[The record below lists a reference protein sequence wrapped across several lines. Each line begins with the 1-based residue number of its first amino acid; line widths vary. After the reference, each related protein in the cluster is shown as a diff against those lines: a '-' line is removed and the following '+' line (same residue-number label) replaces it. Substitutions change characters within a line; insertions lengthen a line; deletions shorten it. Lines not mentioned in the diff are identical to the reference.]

1 MDYSYIFKRQHPLFV
16 QRQASWER
24 NKAAYSGGT
33 GYIQRALI
41 QHVSEIDP
49 EFTERLNRAYYF
61 NYPRKIARLI
71 TQYILSGDPV
81 RTGADPVLIEDFS
94 RSKLRAN
101 EVMRQFSTLLNVY
114 GSAWMLVEMPS
125 FEGTVNIQRKTEEHL
140 YPYAVALSPLKVP
153 DWAEGSDGELLWAVV
168 EEDFYENSDPFSE
181 AVSKKRRRLWTRDSW
196 MLFEE
201 DSGTV
206 KAVSEGKHALGR
218 VPLLHVCE
226 IDGYGMDAVHW
237 FDDIVRISDAVLNNE
252 SEAQMNI
259 IKQMFGLL
267 VISENF
273 ARGSRSALTQS
284 QSDDGKFS
292 HILARS
298 AAIWESGD
306 ESGISRYI
314 SPNGAETNIIR
325 NENNHLKNELFDI
338 AGLTI
343 IRETREKQSAE
354 SKAWDHQQICQ
365 FLLNRVDLL
374 EQTESAVWQIMNLYD
389 PSITVPQ
396 IAYNRDFSIVDLKES
411 VASLLELKNV
421 EAGSEFQ
428 REIARAAVT
437 LLGRYQKIAPER
449 QQKIYEEI
457 NSLNHTERAQ

>member
-1 MDYSYIFKRQHPLFV
+1 MDYSYIFTRQHPLFT
-16 QRQASWER
+16 QRQSAWLRS
-24 NKAAYSGGT
+24 KAAYSGGAA
-33 GYIQRALI
+33 YIQQALI

-49 EFTERLNRAYYF
+49 EYTERLSRAYYF

-81 RTGADPVLIEDFS
+81 RTGANPELIEDFS

-114 GSAWMLVEMPS
+114 GSAWMLVEMPA
-125 FEGTVNIQRKTEEHL
+125 FEGVADAERQQLEHL

-153 DWAEGSDGELLWAVV
+153 DWSEDSDGSLQWAVV
-168 EEDFYENSDPFSE
+168 EEEFYENSDPFNE
-181 AVSKKRRRLWTRDSW
+181 PVSKKRRRLWTREYW
-196 MLFEE
+196 QLFEE
-201 DSGTV
+201 DGGVV
-206 KAVSEGKHALGR
+206 KLVAENRHELGR
-218 VPLLHVCE
+218 VPLLHICE
-226 IDGYGMDAVHW
+226 IDGYGIDAVHW
-237 FDDIVRISDAVLNNE
+237 FEDIVRISDAILNNE

-273 ARGSRSALTQS
+273 ARGSRNSLMQS
-284 QSDDGKFS
+284 QDSDGKFS

-298 AAIWESGD
+298 AAIWESGE

-314 SPNGAETNIIR
+314 APNGAETEIIR
-325 NENNHLKNELFDI
+325 NENMHLKNELFDI

-374 EQTESAVWQIMNLYD
+374 EQTELAVWKIMNLYD
-389 PSITVPQ
+389 PTVTVPQ
-396 IAYNRDFSIVDLKES
+396 LAYNRDFSIVDLKES
-411 VASLLELKNV
+411 VASLLELSSVN
-421 EAGSEFQ
+421 AGTEFQ
-428 REIARAAVT
+428 HEIARAAVT

-449 QQKIYEEI
+449 QQKIYAEI
-457 NSLNHTERAQ
+457 DSLENGEMK

>member
-1 MDYSYIFKRQHPLFV
+1 MDYSYIFSRQHPMFV
-16 QRQASWER
+16 QHHASWER
-24 NKAAYSGGT
+24 SKAAYSGGIS
-33 GYIQRALI
+33 YIQQALI

-81 RTGADPVLIEDFS
+81 RTGASPEMIEDFS

-114 GSAWMLVEMPS
+114 GSAWMLVEMPE
-125 FEGTVNIQRKTEEHL
+125 FEGTANIERRTLERL
-140 YPYAVALSPLKVP
+140 RPYAVAIAPLSVP
-153 DWAEGSDGELLWAVV
+153 DWAEGSDGELLWALI
-168 EEDFYENSDPFSE
+168 EEDFYDNSNPFTE
-181 AVSKKRRRLWTRDSW
+181 PISKKRRRLWTKNTW
-196 MLFEE
+196 QLFEE

-206 KAVSEGKHALGR
+206 KLVSEGNHNLGR
-218 VPLLHVCE
+218 VPLLHVSE

-237 FDDIVRISDAVLNNE
+237 FEDIVRISDAILNNE

-273 ARGSRSALTQS
+273 ARGSRSILAQNKGE
-284 QSDDGKFS
+284 DGKFS

-298 AAIWESGD
+298 AAIWESGE

-314 SPNGAETNIIR
+314 SPNGAETNTIR
-325 NENNHLKNELFDI
+325 NENTHLKNELFDI

-343 IRETREKQSAE
+343 VRETREKQSAE

-374 EQTESAVWQIMNLYD
+374 EQTELAVWKIMNLYD
-389 PSITVPQ
+389 PSVSVPQ
-396 IAYNRDFSIVDLKES
+396 VAYNRDFSIVDLKES
-411 VASLLELKNV
+411 VASLLELGNV
-421 EAGSEFQ
+421 NAGTEFQ
-428 REIARAAVT
+428 HEIARAAVT

-457 NSLNHTERAQ
+457 NMLGNTENKQ